1 MYTGRCLCGQVRFE
15 FDSQPTDVSICHCS
29 LCRRMTGTAFGVYA
43 RVPATSLNVISGAAQ
58 LNSYDV
64 TEKLSMLSCRNC
76 GSYIYAKHKDYSEF
90 AYVCLGALDD
100 DHDIRPGYHE
110 FVGSKA
116 SWFDIHDSLPQFEDW
131 SNDE

>member
-1 MYTGRCLCGQVRFE
+1 
-15 FDSQPTDVSICHCS
+15 
-29 LCRRMTGTAFGVYA
+29 MTGTAFGVYA
-43 RVPATSLNVISGAAQ
+43 RVPAASLNVVSGAAR

-64 TEKLSMLSCRNC
+64 TEKLSMLSCRSC
-76 GSYIYAKHKDYSEF
+76 GSYVYATHTDYSEF